1 MVIPLENALDIHFSS
16 LHQILRSLYE
26 KMSPLC
32 DDIATFAT
40 VIAGLGALFYI
51 GYRVWQALARVEA
64 IDVFGLLRPFVIGLC
79 IIGFRPIVIDSINGI
94 LSPLVV
100 GTNQMLQE
108 QLMDMKKLQ
117 EMKDRLQWEA
127 DVRKITLGY
136 VDPSADYDK
145 ELRELGLDT
154 STQSVMD
161 VLYEISQMAT
171 VEYWVTEFFRMLLE
185 LLFGAAALVID
196 TLRTFYLVIL
206 TVLGP
211 IAFAISIFDG
221 FQSTLTF
228 WLARYIQIYIWLP
241 IADLF
246 SAMLAKIQTISLDRD
261 IELIG
266 DNSFL
271 PDTANAVYLIFLL
284 ISIIGYFTI
293 PTVAGWI
300 VQSTGAG
307 GYNRRVNTIGNTVAN
322 VGAGAAGA
330 ATGNVSGSLMK

>member
-1 MVIPLENALDIHFSS
+1 
-16 LHQILRSLYE
+16 
-26 KMSPLC
+26 
-32 DDIATFAT
+32 
-40 VIAGLGALFYI
+40 
-51 GYRVWQALARVEA
+51 
-64 IDVFGLLRPFVIGLC
+64 
-79 IIGFRPIVIDSINGI
+79 
-94 LSPLVV
+94 
-100 GTNQMLQE
+100 
-108 QLMDMKKLQ
+108 
-117 EMKDRLQWEA
+117 
-127 DVRKITLGY
+127 
-136 VDPSADYDK
+136 
-145 ELRELGLDT
+145 
-154 STQSVMD
+154 MD
-161 VLYEISQMAT
+161 VLYEVSQMAT

-221 FQSTLTF
+221 FQSTLTY
-228 WLARYIQIYIWLP
+228 WLGRYIQIYIWLP

-246 SAMLAKIQTISLDRD
+246 SAMLAKIQAISLGRD

-293 PTVAGWI
+293 PTVASWI
-300 VQSTGAG
+300 VQSTGVG
-307 GYNRRVNTIGNTVAN
+307 GYNRRMNAIGNTITN

-330 ATGNVSGSLMK
+330 ATGNVSGALMK